1 VASLF
6 VAVTPP
12 DGVLD
17 LIEAL
22 PRPAEPGVRWTARPQ
37 WHVTLRFLGEAEVAA
52 ARTALAA
59 LEAPGVT
66 AEVGPAVSRLGRS
79 VVCLPV
85 GGLDELAAAVRAET
99 AAVGEPVDPRPF
111 AGHIT
116 LARLRHRAAC
126 GVTGT
131 PFSARFGVEE
141 VELVRST
148 LTADGPV
155 YEVEARRRL
164 R

>member
-1 VASLF
+1 VARLF
-6 VAVTPP
+6 VAATPP
-12 DGVLD
+12 DEVLA
-17 LIEAL
+17 LIEEL

-37 WHVTLRFLGEAEVAA
+37 WHVTLRFLGEADVAA
-52 ARTALAA
+52 ARAALAT
-59 LEAPGVT
+59 LDAPSAT
-66 AEVGPAVSRLGRS
+66 AELGPAVSRLGRS

-85 GGLDELAAAVRAET
+85 AGLDELAAAVRSAT
-99 AAVGEPVDPRPF
+99 ASVGEPPDPRPF

-116 LARLRHRAAC
+116 LARLRRRAAC

-131 PFSARFGVEE
+131 RIRATFPVEE

-148 LTADGPV
+148 LTADGPE

-164 R
+164 S